1 MDEQTRKLLEECTS
15 GCQMAIDSM
24 QQIKS
29 YVKDKDL
36 HQLIEHYIDQHS
48 RLNGLAKDRLIDAGC
63 EIKEPGLMA
72 SAFSWFSTEVKL
84 TVNGD
89 NSQIAKLLIDGC
101 SMGIKTLG
109 EHTNTLCQAD
119 RQADSVSR
127 KIIKLE
133 EQMIRELEAYL

>member
-36 HQLIEHYIDQHS
+36 HQLIEHYINQHS
-48 RLNGLAKDRLIDAGC
+48 RLNGLAKDRLIDAGW

-84 TVNGD
+84 TVNDD

-109 EHTNTLCQAD
+109 ERTNTLCQAD
-119 RQADSVSR
+119 RQADSVAR

>member
-48 RLNGLAKDRLIDAGC
+48 RLNGLAKDRLIDAGY

-84 TVNGD
+84 TVNDD

-109 EHTNTLCQAD
+109 ERTNTLCQAD
-119 RQADSVSR
+119 RQADSVAR

>member
-36 HQLIEHYIDQHS
+36 HQLIEHYINQHS
-48 RLNGLAKDRLIDAGC
+48 RLNGRAKDRLIDAGC

-84 TVNGD
+84 TVNDD

-109 EHTNTLCQAD
+109 ERTNTLCQAD
-119 RQADSVSR
+119 RQADSVAR